1 MALCSKLHDMNIL
14 AFDTSTEYLSVAL
27 STDDQLRIDE
37 CLAVQQHSSLL
48 LPTVSKLL
56 AAANLTLPQLDCI
69 AFGAGPGS
77 FTGLR
82 IACSVA
88 QGLAFGADIPL
99 VGVSTLLAMAEAS
112 GADKVIT
119 ALDARMGEIYHA
131 AYEKK
136 FGAWQEVIAPNL
148 CKPDDAPAVSGADW
162 VGVGNAFTA
171 YPLLKTHYA
180 NQLTTVD
187 AEIFPHAQHI
197 LALAQ
202 IELRAGRA
210 VAAEFAAPVYIRNK
224 VAMTH
229 VEQQQRAKA

>member
-1 MALCSKLHDMNIL
+1 MKIL

-27 STDDQLRIDE
+27 TTGGQLRSHE

-48 LPTVSKLL
+48 LPSVSQLL
-56 AAANLTLPQLDCI
+56 AEADLTLRQLDCI

-82 IACSVA
+82 IACSAA
-88 QGLAFGADIPL
+88 QGLAFGADIP
-99 VGVSTLLAMAEAS
+99 VIGISTLLAMAQAS
-112 GADKVIT
+112 GAERVIA

-136 FGAWQEVIAPNL
+136 SDGWHEVVAPNL
-148 CKPDDAPAVSGADW
+148 CKPDATPPVSGTDW

-171 YPLLKTHYA
+171 YLSLQTHYA
-180 NQLTTVD
+180 KQLTRIE

-197 LALAQ
+197 ITLAQ
-202 IELRAGRA
+202 TEFLAGHA
-210 VAAEFAAPVYIRNK
+210 VAAEYAGPVYIRNK

-229 VEQQQRAKA
+229 VEQQQRVKT

>member
-1 MALCSKLHDMNIL
+1 MKIL

-27 STDDQLRIDE
+27 SAGDRLRVHE
-37 CLAVQQHSSLL
+37 SLAGQQHSSLL

-56 AAANLTLPQLDCI
+56 AEANLTLTQLDCI

-82 IACSVA
+82 IACSAA
-88 QGLAFGADIPL
+88 QGLAFGADIPV
-99 VGVSTLLAMAEAS
+99 VGISTLLAMAQAS
-112 GADKVIT
+112 GADKVIA

-136 FGAWQEVIAPNL
+136 SGVWHAVIAPNL
-148 CKPDDAPAVSGADW
+148 CKPEAAPAVSGTDW
-162 VGVGNAFTA
+162 VGVGNAFA
-171 YPLLKTHYA
+171 VYVHLQTHYA
-180 NQLTTVD
+180 KHLTRLD
-187 AEIFPHAQHI
+187 AEIFPHAQQI
-197 LALAQ
+197 LTLAQ
-202 IELRAGRA
+202 TEFLAGRA

>member
-1 MALCSKLHDMNIL
+1 MKIL

-27 STDDQLRIDE
+27 ALGDDVRVFE
-37 CLAVQQHSSLL
+37 CQAVQQHSSLL

-56 AAANLTLPQLDCI
+56 AEANLTLAQLDCI

-82 IACSVA
+82 IACSAA
-88 QGLAFGADIPL
+88 QGLAFGADIPV
-99 VGVSTLLAMAEAS
+99 VGVSTLLALAQAS
-112 GADKVIT
+112 GAPRVIA

-136 FGAWQEVIAPNL
+136 LSGWHEVIAPNL
-148 CKPDDAPAVSGADW
+148 CKPDAAPLVSETDW
-162 VGVGNAFTA
+162 VGVGNAFAA
-171 YPLLKTHYA
+171 YEGLPMRYTKQLLR
-180 NQLTTVD
+180 VD
-187 AEIFPHAQHI
+187 ADLFPHAKPI
-197 LALAQ
+197 LELAR
-202 IELRAGRA
+202 IELSAGRA